1 MSITLITRNDWRVAT
16 ELINILERANQVRI
30 YNLLEIYM
38 LTFVIPATESSA
50 WEVRSVTKP

>member
-30 YNLLEIYM
+30 CNLLEIYTFMFIHM
-38 LTFVIPATESSA
+38 LCQVLRALLG
-50 WEVRSVTKP
+50 K